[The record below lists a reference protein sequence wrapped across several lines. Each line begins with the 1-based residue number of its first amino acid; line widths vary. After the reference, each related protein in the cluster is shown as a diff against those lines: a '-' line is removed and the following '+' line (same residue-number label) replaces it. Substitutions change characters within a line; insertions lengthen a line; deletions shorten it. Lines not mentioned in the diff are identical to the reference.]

1 MKTEIAFSG
10 RRFVRRPSQ
19 LIDALF
25 SGPTTPDGLFAPRKN
40 GVLFSRP
47 TGEPIAFLVA
57 NPNRSRFFVSCH
69 KQEDG
74 KLRYMFGL
82 SSAGES
88 FLGLAGRRYSE
99 AADIAESVWQ
109 DLQSET
115 VST

>member
-1 MKTEIAFSG
+1 MKTEIAFAG

-47 TGEPIAFLVA
+47 GGEPVAFLVA
-57 NPNRSRFFVSCH
+57 NPGQSKFFVSCH

-74 KLRYMFGL
+74 RLRYMFGL
-82 SSAGES
+82 SSVGES

-109 DLQSET
+109 EFQAEKISA
-115 VST
+115 